1 MSQPAETK
9 TLDAR
14 IPADAL
20 EGLARFAGEQP
31 LKLMESRFREA
42 CIETLSRLVA
52 EHEKAKSATAI
63 IGDPPGATNG

>member
-1 MSQPAETK
+1 MTTQPQQI

-14 IPADAL
+14 VPKDAL

-31 LKLMESRFREA
+31 LKLLESRFREA
-42 CIETLSRLVA
+42 CIETMTRLVA

>member
-1 MSQPAETK
+1 MTDQPATR

-14 IPADAL
+14 GPADAL

-31 LKLMESRFREA
+31 LKLMESRFRET

-52 EHEKAKSATAI
+52 EHEKAKSATAVV
-63 IGDPPGATNG
+63 GDPPGATNG